1 MIKTL
6 RLESETKS
14 FFSEKEAMVVTNTPV
29 KKRDKG
35 DKDKHRAKRRSL
47 PTLRC
52 DSDGCFFTCK
62 YGKVIK
68 DHS

>member
-35 DKDKHRAKRRSL
+35 DKDKHRAK
-47 PTLRC
+47 
-52 DSDGCFFTCK
+52 G
-62 YGKVIK
+62 
-68 DHS
+68 DHSPH